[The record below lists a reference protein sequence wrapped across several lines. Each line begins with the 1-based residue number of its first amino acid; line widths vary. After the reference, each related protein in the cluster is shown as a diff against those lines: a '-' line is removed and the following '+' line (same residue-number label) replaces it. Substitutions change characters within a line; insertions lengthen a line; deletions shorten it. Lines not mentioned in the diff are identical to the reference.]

1 MSILVILLIAISLS
15 MDAFSLSLAYGTLNL
30 NKREIL
36 KLSVLVG
43 VFHFFMPLIGT
54 FIGDKIINIFPFNPS
69 FIVFIILSIIG
80 IQMILETFR
89 EEKKVE
95 FMNFIQ
101 LVIFGFA
108 VSVDSF
114 SVGISLEMI
123 NNNFV
128 LCAIIFCLLAFIFT
142 VLGLILGKKINKLI
156 GKISELI
163 GGIIL
168 IIIGLFYL
176 LWF

>member
-1 MSILVILLIAISLS
+1 MSILVILLIAVSLS

-30 NKREIL
+30 SKKEIL
-36 KLSVLVG
+36 KLSIIVG
-43 VFHFFMPLIGT
+43 IFHFFMPLIGS
-54 FIGDKIINIFPFNPS
+54 FIGVKIIDIFPFEPS

-89 EEKKVE
+89 EEKRLELMGFV
-95 FMNFIQ
+95 Q
-101 LVIFGFA
+101 LLVFGLA

-123 NNNFV
+123 NSNFL
-128 LCAIIFCLLAFIFT
+128 LCCMIFSLSAFLFT
-142 VLGLILGKKINKLI
+142 MFGLILGKKINLLI
-156 GKISELI
+156 GKISTLI

-168 IIIGLFYL
+168 VVIGFVYLF
-176 LWF
+176 

>member
-1 MSILVILLIAISLS
+1 MKIFILFTIAVSLS

-30 NKREIL
+30 SKKEIL
-36 KLSVLVG
+36 KLSIIVG
-43 VFHFFMPLIGT
+43 IFHFFMPLIGS
-54 FIGDKIINIFPFNPS
+54 FIGVKIIDIFPFEPS

-89 EEKKVE
+89 EEKRLELMGFV
-95 FMNFIQ
+95 Q
-101 LVIFGFA
+101 LLVFGLA

-123 NNNFV
+123 NSNFL
-128 LCAIIFCLLAFIFT
+128 LCCMIFSLSAFLFT
-142 VLGLILGKKINKLI
+142 MFGLILGKKINLLI
-156 GKISELI
+156 GKISTLI

-168 IIIGLFYL
+168 VVIGFVYLF
-176 LWF
+176 